1 MNIVILK
8 ERMNGEGRVAL
19 TPLNCLMLTNY
30 RHTVFVES
38 GAGELSGYSDKYY
51 RAAGAT
57 IVSVSEIVSLL
68 EFPSTVVLKVKQP
81 LPEDDVWFT
90 HMKNGVLFAYFHST
104 GEKERRTIDV
114 LLKNSITA
122 ISYEN
127 IQASDGTYPILT
139 PMSEIAGHLATE
151 WGLKFF
157 HDARERSGKEPV
169 ENRYICMMVVGAG
182 TVGFAAIQK
191 GIELGFSSI
200 TVFEKDA
207 TKEKILY
214 ERFPAKKTVRTQL
227 KFYPQDYRY
236 YEDVKKQELANADL
250 LVGAVL
256 VPGGHAPTVVSE
268 EQLRLMQTGKV
279 IVDVACDQGG
289 CVWYPKNEE
298 ASVFQY
304 HEKTFCRTPNMPGS
318 VPRESTPLL
327 TDAIFPYLLQVLD
340 NGGTE
345 AALKKN
351 FGLRKGILT
360 HEGAVM
366 NKEVA
371 LYWNEL
377 YRDPEETFGRT

>member
-1 MNIVILK
+1 MNIVIFK

-51 RAAGAT
+51 SAAGAV
-57 IVSVSEIVSLL
+57 IVSISQIVLLL
-68 EFPSTVVLKVKQP
+68 EFPDTVVLKVKQP
-81 LPEDDVWFT
+81 LPEDDVWLKR
-90 HMKNGVLFAYFHST
+90 MKNGVLFAYFHST

-151 WGLKFF
+151 WGVEFF
-157 HDARERSGKEPV
+157 HNTREKSRKTPV
-169 ENRYICMMVVGAG
+169 ENKYLCMMVLGAG
-182 TVGFAAIQK
+182 TVGLAAIQK

-200 TVFEKDA
+200 TVFEKEA
-207 TKEKILY
+207 AKERVLY
-214 ERFPAKKTVRTQL
+214 ERFPPKKTVRTQL
-227 KFYPQDYRY
+227 KFYSQDYSH
-236 YEDVKKQELANADL
+236 YEDAKKQELSNTDL
-250 LVGAVL
+250 LIGAVL

-268 EQLRLMQTGKV
+268 EQVRLMQTGKV

-289 CVWYPKNEE
+289 CVWYPKDEKT
-298 ASVFQY
+298 SVFLYQG
-304 HEKTFCRTPNMPGS
+304 KTFCRTPNMPGS
-318 VPRESTPLL
+318 VPRESTPPL

-345 AALKKN
+345 VAFKKN
-351 FGLRKGILT
+351 SALRKGILT
-360 HEGAVM
+360 HQGALM
-366 NKEVA
+366 NKKAAE
-371 LYWNEL
+371 YWDEF
-377 YRDPEETFGRT
+377 YRDPEETFVGI